1 MKIRDR
7 GASTILNA
15 IVKGVPGPKE
25 NPRKSHEK
33 GSKHERETKH
43 RALNCS
49 FWMLTDVNVGSLCL
63 CLAMQYCAKASRKS
77 MVIEPENK
85 TCSTTQAV
93 AQPVNIPA
101 TAAAENF
108 QNMKGFEMLKYNF
121 HCHFYCPRYQQA
133 QLRDPNAGPYVR
145 ENNWHQQGAHS

>member
-1 MKIRDR
+1 
-7 GASTILNA
+7 
-15 IVKGVPGPKE
+15 
-25 NPRKSHEK
+25 
-33 GSKHERETKH
+33 
-43 RALNCS
+43 
-49 FWMLTDVNVGSLCL
+49 
-63 CLAMQYCAKASRKS
+63 

-133 QLRDPNAGPYVR
+133 QLRDPNANIANDFFHLTVGSSTADVGRLLPALDAVVVIVF
-145 ENNWHQQGAHS
+145 ENITLA